1 MLWIYFNFCSTM
13 VNKQNWIVL
22 AVRKHIVPQKS
33 LAGAGVAVGV
43 EEAAQGGVV
52 VAGLQVIEARLG
64 NAVLSSVA
72 KEVDFDSRGNR
83 DLSQELI

>member
-1 MLWIYFNFCSTM
+1 MP
-13 VNKQNWIVL
+13 NKPLSRACV
-22 AVRKHIVPQKS
+22 AVR
-33 LAGAGVAVGV
+33 V
-43 EEAAQGGVV
+43 EEALDDWIVISA
-52 VAGLQVIEARLG
+52 LQVIEARLG

>member
-1 MLWIYFNFCSTM
+1 MPNEPLSRAC
-13 VNKQNWIVL
+13 V
-22 AVRKHIVPQKS
+22 AVR
-33 LAGAGVAVGV
+33 V
-43 EEAAQGGVV
+43 EEALDDWIVISA
-52 VAGLQVIEARLG
+52 LQVIEARLG

>member
-1 MLWIYFNFCSTM
+1 MSQEALS
-13 VNKQNWIVL
+13 
-22 AVRKHIVPQKS
+22 
-33 LAGAGVAVGV
+33 GAGVGVGI
-43 EEAAQGGVV
+43 EEALNNGIVVSGLEVVKTGV
-52 VAGLQVIEARLG
+52 G

>member
-1 MLWIYFNFCSTM
+1 M
-13 VNKQNWIVL
+13 
-22 AVRKHIVPQKS
+22 PQEA
-33 LAGAGVAVGV
+33 LAGGGKCVGI
-43 EEAAQGGVV
+43 EEPLDDGIVV
-52 VAGLQVIEARLG
+52 SALQVIEAGLG

>member
-1 MLWIYFNFCSTM
+1 MPNEP
-13 VNKQNWIVL
+13 L
-22 AVRKHIVPQKS
+22 ASR
-33 LAGAGVAVGV
+33 GVGVCV
-43 EEAAQGGVV
+43 EEALDDWVEIS
-52 VAGLQVIEARLG
+52 GLQVIEAGLG

>member
-1 MLWIYFNFCSTM
+1 MPRRC
-13 VNKQNWIVL
+13 K
-22 AVRKHIVPQKS
+22 AVR
-33 LAGAGVAVGV
+33 V
-43 EEAAQGGVV
+43 EEALDDGVV
-52 VAGLQVIEARLG
+52 ISRLQVIEARLG

>member
-1 MLWIYFNFCSTM
+1 MPTWIFTAHR
-13 VNKQNWIVL
+13 IVI
-22 AVRKHIVPQKS
+22 AVRKHVVPDKP

-43 EEAAQGGVV
+43 EEAAQGGIVIS
-52 VAGLQVIEARLG
+52 ALEVIEARLG